1 MYHLRLVKALSYTGY
16 GLSATKK
23 KPDVFTEDGNIAEA
37 LVDTGYFQL
46 IEGNGELHSLERQSD
61 NGENEGDFIP
71 GGIVQ
76 DGENGADN
84 PNPNNTM
91 PGNGDNAGNNIPDGI
106 VPIGE
111 GEGKADNPAPTDE
124 QPKGK
129 TLDEMSRAELETFA
143 TYKNVAVK
151 GLSKKADIV
160 AKLREVLGPEE
171 TSGIIEYGSPTMAEL
186 QQQ

>member
-46 IEGNGELHSLERQSD
+46 IEGNGELHSLEQQPD
-61 NGENEGDFIP
+61 NGENEDDFIP
-71 GGIVQ
+71 DGIMS
-76 DGENGADN
+76 DGEDGVDN
-84 PNPNNTM
+84 PSNTM
-91 PGNGDNAGNNIPDGI
+91 PGNGDGAGETIPDG
-106 VPIGE
+106 VMPNGE
-111 GEGKADNPAPTDE
+111 DDGNDGDSTPADE

-143 TYKNVAVK
+143 TYKNVSVK
-151 GLSKKADIV
+151 GLPRKADIV

-171 TSGIIEYGSPTMAEL
+171 TSGVIEYGSPTMAEL
-186 QQQ
+186 QQE